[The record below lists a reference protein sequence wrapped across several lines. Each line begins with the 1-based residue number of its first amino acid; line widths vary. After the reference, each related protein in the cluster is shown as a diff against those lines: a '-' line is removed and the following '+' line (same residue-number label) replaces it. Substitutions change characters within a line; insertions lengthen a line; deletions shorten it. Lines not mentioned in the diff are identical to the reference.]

1 MTARIKKKREEE
13 EAKTKAFADRRKNAQ
28 DGSIV
33 QTNETQANLLATLGN
48 EEEKVVVK
56 KPPK

>member
-1 MTARIKKKREEE
+1 MDKIKKKKEE
-13 EAKTKAFADRRKNAQ
+13 EAKAKALAEQRKNAQ

>member
-1 MTARIKKKREEE
+1 MYKIKKKKEE
-13 EAKTKAFADRRKNAQ
+13 EAKAKALAEQRKNAQ